1 MEYKFEQIH
10 SDLRQNEIKFEKCI
24 DNNAQNIPDFF
35 LKVWCDLAEEKNHK
49 KHLDIWKNHLNN
61 FISNKNDRDTIAKFF
76 HSIEKE
82 FFEEFNNTTN
92 LMERLKMIDNPNIV
106 LNMDLL
112 NNIKHSTE
120 TKINLDQEG
129 IDFLKFK
136 FNYEDLKKICK
147 LYDVENEEEEEKGVA
162 RSNEY
167 SIFWLEIM
175 VSFMDNNNISNQNI
189 LDFFEEF
196 INVDDDKNNE
206 NILESFSDKFTKN
219 PNITL
224 STVKTIM
231 KNTTI
236 IDYLF
241 NENKYPD
248 GYYNLL
254 SNRAFDV
261 NHLIVLNDL
270 YYKDESDKKE
280 IIMAILKNP
289 NINSRALLEKI
300 IKIVYDLETEDTLED
315 TLEDIFFTSENVL
328 NQFLTID
335 EFYDIINKKIK
346 SLVKEEEQEEE
357 EQEEQEEEQ
366 EEEYIQ
372 NVLMNLCSR
381 KKVSFKYIQDLIE
394 ELNLDED
401 VMITNEMIEVLAINV
416 VDVVYFLKFCEEKD
430 FFEEVFSS
438 LSQNININNDSIS
451 NSLLEFINSSTSI
464 KRGYIDLIDFC
475 ENPSLL
481 PDTLLDIV
489 PKNNIKYIFRNP
501 NIFDIKMLYNIFMS
515 IKSDI
520 KLKDIFPNLMTNKFF
535 RNPKHYEILKK
546 NIITRNL
553 GNFALGTAFEI
564 MSKKSNL
571 VEYKLMAEIKKYLI

>member
-1 MEYKFEQIH
+1 MEYKFEQIY

-76 HSIEKE
+76 HSIENE
-82 FFEEFNNTTN
+82 FFKKFNNTTN
-92 LMERLKMIDNPNIV
+92 LMKRLKMINNPNIV

-315 TLEDIFFTSENVL
+315 TLEDIFFTAENVL
-328 NQFLTID
+328 NQFLTIE
-335 EFYDIINKKIK
+335 EFDDIINKKIN
-346 SLVKEEEQEEE
+346 SLV
-357 EQEEQEEEQ
+357 EEEQ

-372 NVLMNLCSR
+372 NVLMNICSR

-394 ELNLDED
+394 KLNLDED
-401 VMITNEMIEVLAINV
+401 DIINEEMVQVLAINV
-416 VDVVYFLKFCEEKD
+416 VDVVYFLEFCEDKD
-430 FFEEVFSS
+430 FSFDDLLSG
-438 LSQNININNDSIS
+438 LSQNTNINNDSIS
-451 NSLLEFINSSTSI
+451 KI
-464 KRGYIDLIDFC
+464 KDKGLKENADYLMDFC
-475 ENPSLL
+475 ENPSIL
-481 PDTLLDIV
+481 PDTLLEII
-489 PKNNIKYIFRNP
+489 PTNNFKYIFRNP
-501 NIFDIKMLYNIFMS
+501 NIFDIKMLYNILNY
-515 IKSDI
+515 IKNLKANNLNTI
-520 KLKDIFPNLMTNKFF
+520 CKDIFPNLMTNEFF

-546 NIITRNL
+546 NMITRNL
-553 GNFALGTAFEI
+553 GNFALGTAFEM
-564 MSKKSNL
+564 MSEKSNL